1 MIELDVVLPADLR
14 AVAVTAEL
22 PALLTLVLD
31 DQGVTR
37 GALSVRMLDDD
48 SLQDLNRTHRGI
60 DEPTDVLSFA
70 AEEGVRFPTLP
81 SGTRELGDIVISVE
95 TAARQAVAAGRTLD
109 LELRHLALHGLLHLL
124 GQNHEGLTETHLL
137 RTLEERYLGEG
148 IHDEAPAR
156 GGEQG

>member
-1 MIELDVVLPADLR
+1 MLPADLR
-14 AVAVTAEL
+14 AVAITAEL

-48 SLQDLNRTHRGI
+48 SLQNMNRTHRGF

-70 AEEGVRFPTLP
+70 AEEGTRFPMLP

-95 TAARQAVAAGRTLD
+95 TAARQAVAAGRTLV

-124 GQNHEGLTETHLL
+124 GHNHEGVTETHLL

-148 IHDEAPAR
+148 IHDEVPAR